1 MNPQI
6 QRAIE
11 AQLSVQIANASAISG
26 GCISEAFRCHLRDGR
41 ELFVKVQHDAPAALF
56 SLEAEGLAWLAE
68 AGALPVP
75 EVLCHGSEFL
85 VLEHIS
91 PGERARDFDEQLG
104 RGLAQL
110 HAFGAPFFGWHQDN
124 YLATLKQNNSCE
136 KHWPSFYCDRRIR
149 PLLESCIQMGHVPPN
164 WIRRFDTLYSRMEEF
179 AGPPEPPARL
189 HGDLWSGNVHTNS
202 AGAPVLI
209 DPAVYGGHREIDLA
223 MLELFGSPSAA
234 FYAAYDE
241 VYPRSAGQAQRVSLY
256 QLYPLLAHIVL
267 FGSSYVER
275 CERALTP
282 WC

>member
-11 AQLSVQIANASAISG
+11 AQLGVQIAHASPISG
-26 GCISEAFRCHLRDGR
+26 GCINEAFRCHLRDGR
-41 ELFVKVQHDAPAALF
+41 EFFVKYQHGAPHALF

-68 AGALPVP
+68 AQALPVP
-75 EVLCHGSEFL
+75 NVLCHGPEFL
-85 VLEHIS
+85 VLEHIP
-91 PGERARDFDEQLG
+91 PGEQARDFDEQLG

-110 HAFGAPFFGWHQDN
+110 HAFQAPFFGWQTNN
-124 YLATLKQNNSCE
+124 YLATIQQNNSQE
-136 KHWPSFYCDRRIR
+136 KHWTAFYCDRRLR
-149 PLLESCIQMGHVPPN
+149 PLLERCIQMGHVPPN
-164 WIRRFDTLYSRMEEF
+164 WNRRFDTLFGRMDEF

-189 HGDLWSGNVHTNS
+189 HGDLWSGNVHTNR

-209 DPAVYGGHREIDLA
+209 DPAVYGGHREVDLA

-241 VYPRSAGQAQRVSLY
+241 VYPRSVGQAQRVSLY

-275 CERALTP
+275 CQRALTP